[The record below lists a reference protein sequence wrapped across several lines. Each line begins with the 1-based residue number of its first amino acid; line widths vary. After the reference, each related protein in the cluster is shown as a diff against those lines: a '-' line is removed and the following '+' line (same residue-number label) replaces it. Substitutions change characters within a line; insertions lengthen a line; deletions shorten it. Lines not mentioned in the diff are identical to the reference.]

1 MTANRSSFAEWEL
14 PSGGLAEEVAAP
26 DSTNS
31 ERNDSEGA
39 VAPPAT
45 LAEVEFLFLTPDE
58 QIERADD
65 SSDSSLV
72 AEFDDADESLS
83 QPRTVEEALVASD
96 FLFAFDQK
104 EADDEVETEIVQDS
118 SLQSDGASPSTD
130 VGAETDSDDLEPA
143 ADDGFS
149 LTSLQA
155 EREQLEREIGNL
167 RRELE
172 RHRTMLLELREGQGL
187 LLPAPTNRR
196 PSDGSRLPAT
206 ADVLAGLTTVAES
219 LDDFRGSEEF
229 RSALPKASALLG
241 VETADDGTL
250 LQAVDGDEEPNFRAL
265 APIDRPRGRAQTIA
279 TSSEQSFLPAL
290 RPLPTMAADA
300 EVNDVETP
308 VKRTTNEIVFAVRW
322 WNAIP
327 LFLFF
332 TLLSAGVGAVAV
344 AAVGQIE
351 AKAAL
356 EDALHSSPIRVADLE
371 SALAQEDG
379 TFLSRFDG
387 RFDYIRARVQDFVN
401 VKINSQELLS
411 TRRLID
417 PRIMKLVDRA
427 VERTPAVGWH
437 RLTRAALATAAKAED
452 AETAWK
458 TADAGRIDA
467 ALYWEML
474 GDHYRM
480 IGRQDDAM
488 AMFANVLRR
497 KPTSSRDVLAM
508 LAEVRVDLNRSLEI
522 IPPTPAAAL
531 QATLFVR
538 NEEGRREWREHAEK
552 LLKRLGA
559 PKPSEDGD
567 DLSARGQLQLLLLRN
582 DDAAA
587 SYELALK
594 RDPERNDFLL
604 ALAKLRYDQKRFD
617 ECSRLVEKIIHSDPA
632 SNFGEEARVIRNK
645 IELVTS
651 GRRAGS
657 ASVAH

>member
-1 MTANRSSFAEWEL
+1 MTANRSSLTEWEL
-14 PSGGLAEEVAAP
+14 PSGGLAEEIAAQEATTP
-26 DSTNS
+26 
-31 ERNDSEGA
+31 ERNEA
-39 VAPPAT
+39 EAPVASPAT

-58 QIERADD
+58 QTEQSVDA
-65 SSDSSLV
+65 SGPTLV
-72 AEFDDADESLS
+72 AEFDDADESS
-83 QPRTVEEALVASD
+83 NQPRTVEEALASD
-96 FLFAFDQK
+96 FLFAFDQR
-104 EADDEVETEIVQDS
+104 EADDDSDAEVDQDS
-118 SLQSDGASPSTD
+118 SFKTDDASPSAD
-130 VGAETDSDDLEPA
+130 EGSETEPPTN
-143 ADDGFS
+143 DRFS

-172 RHRTMLLELREGQGL
+172 RHRTMLLELRESQSL

-196 PSDGSRLPAT
+196 LGDGNRLPAT
-206 ADVLAGLTTVAES
+206 ADVLAGLTTVAEP
-219 LDDFRGSEEF
+219 LADFRDSEEF

-265 APIDRPRGRAQTIA
+265 APIDRPRGQAPAIA
-279 TSSEQSFLPAL
+279 NSSERSFLPAL
-290 RPLPTMAADA
+290 RPLSTMASDA
-300 EVNDVETP
+300 EVNDVKTP
-308 VKRTTNEIVFAVRW
+308 IKRPMNEIMIPVRW

-327 LFLFF
+327 FF
-332 TLLSAGVGAVAV
+332 AFFVLLSAGVGAVAIG
-344 AAVGQIE
+344 AVGQVA

-356 EDALHSSPIRVADLE
+356 EDALHSSPVRVADLE

-417 PRIMKLVDRA
+417 PRIIKLVDRA
-427 VERTPAVGWH
+427 VERTPALGWH
-437 RLTRAALATAAKAED
+437 RLTRAALATAVKADD

-480 IGRQDDAM
+480 IGRQDDAIE
-488 AMFANVLRR
+488 MFANVLRR
-497 KPTSSRDVLAM
+497 KPTASRDVLAM
-508 LAEVRVDLNRSLEI
+508 LAEVRVDLTKSLEI
-522 IPPTPAAAL
+522 IPPTPIAAL

-538 NEEGRREWREHAEK
+538 NEEGRRNWREHAER
-552 LLKRLGA
+552 LVLRLGA

-567 DLSARGQLQLLLLRN
+567 DLAARGQLHLLLLRN

-594 RDPERNDFLL
+594 RDPERNDFRL

-617 ECSRLVEKIIHSDPA
+617 ECGRLVERIIHSDPA
-632 SNFGEEARVIRNK
+632 SNFGEEARVLRNK

>member
-1 MTANRSSFAEWEL
+1 MTANRSSLTEWEL
-14 PSGGLAEEVAAP
+14 PSGGLAEEIAAQEATTP
-26 DSTNS
+26 
-31 ERNDSEGA
+31 ERNEA
-39 VAPPAT
+39 EAPVASPAT

-58 QIERADD
+58 QTEQSVDA
-65 SSDSSLV
+65 SGPTLV
-72 AEFDDADESLS
+72 AEFDDADESS
-83 QPRTVEEALVASD
+83 NQPRTVEEALASD
-96 FLFAFDQK
+96 FLFAFDQR
-104 EADDEVETEIVQDS
+104 EADDDSDAEVDQDS
-118 SLQSDGASPSTD
+118 SFKTDDASPSAD
-130 VGAETDSDDLEPA
+130 EGSETEPPTN
-143 ADDGFS
+143 DRFS

-172 RHRTMLLELREGQGL
+172 RHRTMLLELRESQGL

-196 PSDGSRLPAT
+196 PGDGNRLPAA
-206 ADVLAGLTTVAES
+206 ADVLAGLTTVAEP
-219 LDDFRGSEEF
+219 LADFRDSEEF

-265 APIDRPRGRAQTIA
+265 APIDRPRGQAPAIA
-279 TSSEQSFLPAL
+279 NSSERSFLPAL
-290 RPLPTMAADA
+290 RPLSTMASDA
-300 EVNDVETP
+300 EVNDVKTP
-308 VKRTTNEIVFAVRW
+308 IKRPMNEIMIPVRW

-327 LFLFF
+327 FF
-332 TLLSAGVGAVAV
+332 AFFVLLSAGVGAVAIG
-344 AAVGQIE
+344 AVGQVA

-356 EDALHSSPIRVADLE
+356 EDALHSSPVRVADLE

-417 PRIMKLVDRA
+417 PRIIKLVDRA
-427 VERTPAVGWH
+427 VERTPALGWH
-437 RLTRAALATAAKAED
+437 RLTRAALATAVKADD

-480 IGRQDDAM
+480 IGRQDDAIE
-488 AMFANVLRR
+488 MFANVLRR
-497 KPTSSRDVLAM
+497 KPTASRDVLAM
-508 LAEVRVDLNRSLEI
+508 LAEVRVDLTKSLEI
-522 IPPTPAAAL
+522 IPPTPIAAL

-538 NEEGRREWREHAEK
+538 NEEGRRNWREHAER
-552 LLKRLGA
+552 LVLRLGA

-567 DLSARGQLQLLLLRN
+567 DLAARGQLHLLLLRN

-594 RDPERNDFLL
+594 RDPERNDFRL

-617 ECSRLVEKIIHSDPA
+617 ECGRLVERIIHSDPA
-632 SNFGEEARVIRNK
+632 SNFGEEARVLRNK